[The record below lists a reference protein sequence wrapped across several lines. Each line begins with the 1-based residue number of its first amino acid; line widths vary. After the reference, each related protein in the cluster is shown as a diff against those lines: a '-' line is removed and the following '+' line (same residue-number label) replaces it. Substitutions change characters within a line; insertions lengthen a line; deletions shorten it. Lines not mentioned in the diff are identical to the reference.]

1 MKEWVREALRYLDDP
16 VTLSDESPLANLPN
30 VERLATTTFRGR
42 TCPRGL
48 ALRALLR
55 DALAAVARDLEGTVL
70 GDIAVALLQG
80 RTQASVAGARG
91 LGDEWLSRRWK
102 PVLLSLVLDR
112 LLDAGTVERSK
123 AA

>member
-1 MKEWVREALRYLDDP
+1 MDSRYAP
-16 VTLSDESPLANLPN
+16 SSAMPWQQLPGH
-30 VERLATTTFRGR
+30 R
-42 TCPRGL
+42 
-48 ALRALLR
+48 
-55 DALAAVARDLEGTVL
+55 EGTVL

-80 RTQASVAGARG
+80 RTQASVAELRG

-112 LLDAGTVERSK
+112 LLDAGIVERSK